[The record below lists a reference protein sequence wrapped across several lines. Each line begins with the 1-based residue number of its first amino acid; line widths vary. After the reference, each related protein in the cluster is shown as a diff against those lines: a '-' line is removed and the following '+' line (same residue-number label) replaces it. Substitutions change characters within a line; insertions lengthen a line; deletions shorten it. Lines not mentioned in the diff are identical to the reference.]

1 MLSLACFGYEVEQS
15 HDRDIEWGCKCVGT
29 VFCSAVCTDFF
40 FAFLIFFCLN
50 FLECM
55 DLMSSCGQDRWQM
68 LWLI

>member
-1 MLSLACFGYEVEQS
+1 MCFLLPTLGYEVGCS
-15 HDRDIEWGCKCVGT
+15 HDCVKEWGCKCVAA
-29 VFCSAVCTDFF
+29 VFSFVLLCVQTFK
-40 FAFLIFFCLN
+40 IFFCLN